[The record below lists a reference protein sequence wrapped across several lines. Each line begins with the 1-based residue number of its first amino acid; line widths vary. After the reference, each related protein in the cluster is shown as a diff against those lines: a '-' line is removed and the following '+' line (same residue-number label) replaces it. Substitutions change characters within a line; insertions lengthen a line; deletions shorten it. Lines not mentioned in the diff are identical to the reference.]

1 MQYFIAYKQSEDTY
15 AYVTSI
21 GVNIGTTIF
30 YGNALNFITH
40 ENAEN
45 VSKFLNKYD
54 SKHDY
59 IVITYEYS
67 LREEI

>member
-30 YGNALNFITH
+30 YGNALNFITR

-45 VSKFLNKYD
+45 VSKFLNEYD
-54 SKHDY
+54 NKHDY